1 MLKSR
6 SIYIAILSVA
16 TLTTACHTSRQSYP
30 TTVQPVGQGAESVK
44 TVDKVKEQNRF
55 DALTGEATG
64 VTKVLLDEARGWI
77 GTPYKYAGNGRD
89 GVDCSGFTL
98 AVYKNALN
106 ISLPRNSREQSVYC
120 VPVEKNDLKPGDLLF
135 FSGNRKEDDVSHV
148 GLYVGDNTMIHASS
162 SMGVILSDLNSPY
175 YTRTFKS
182 AGYVSSFRERA
193 EGPVTMSSLRSGA
206 ERLHP
211 ESAPEVNKTDS
222 VNVVIQTTQSA
233 TVEALRGSTTK
244 TLPSTPG
251 TPAASSAENKPK
263 QSEPVKK
270 DAPVTPAKAESPAKV
285 TPAKQESLEQQTPK
299 VIPVH
304 AQSAPEV
311 QSTSVEDSRSSVLS
325 GLKEKDL
332 NSTENED

>member
-6 SIYIAILSVA
+6 SLYIAILSVA

-30 TTVQPVGQGAESVK
+30 TTVQPVGQGAETVK
-44 TVDKVKEQNRF
+44 TVDKAKEQNRF
-55 DALTGEATG
+55 DALTGDATG
-64 VTKVLLDEARGWI
+64 VTKTLLDEARGWI

-193 EGPVTMSSLRSGA
+193 EGPVTMGSLRSSA

-211 ESAPEVNKTDS
+211 ESALEVNKTDS

-244 TLPSTPG
+244 SATTNPTAP
-251 TPAASSAENKPK
+251 SAEINPK
-263 QSEPVKK
+263 QSESVTKDVPKTPVKAETQVK
-270 DAPVTPAKAESPAKV
+270 ATPVKQETPAP
-285 TPAKQESLEQQTPK
+285 QTQK

-311 QSTSVEDSRSSVLS
+311 QSTSVEDSRSSVLN

-332 NSTENED
+332 NSSENED